1 MWRCLRWVLYK
12 MHIFWVLI
20 LYKSSKSSTT
30 QPKIVWS
37 EAVALRCSAKKGVLR
52 NFVKFSGKQLYQ
64 SLFFNKVAD
73 IRPATLLKKRL
84 WHRCFP
90 VSFAKFLKTLFLQNT
105 SGGCLCAQFY
115 HVHSSI
121 VFNFQCTYQEL
132 KHTEAVTRGVL

>member
-1 MWRCLRWVLYK
+1 MFYVSFILYNLYIWNKVCICKKMWRCLQWVLYK

-30 QPKIVWS
+30 QRKIVWS

-73 IRPATLLKKRL
+73 IRPASDIRPQVAASVLSWYICSKLDIFAQNLIHIRFAGSKKL
-84 WHRCFP
+84 W
-90 VSFAKFLKTLFLQNT
+90 K
-105 SGGCLCAQFY
+105 
-115 HVHSSI
+115 
-121 VFNFQCTYQEL
+121 
-132 KHTEAVTRGVL
+132 